1 MKSIRDAHI
10 VVVADNDDGLLLVA
24 RLRRMDVARITSAA
38 DIEEARH
45 LCQAGGIDA
54 CIVAF
59 DESVPDATPVAD
71 SDAPGRRCGVPSLM
85 LVPAVTPYM
94 RAAARRNG
102 YLAAVPAAI
111 CPRMLYRRL
120 GAALQRRR
128 AAHRRRRMPAGI
140 GVPLL
145 ELPRAAMFGKSTL
158 H

>member
-1 MKSIRDAHI
+1 MKSIRCAHI
-10 VVVADNDDGLLLVA
+10 VVVSDDGQALVA

-45 LCQAGGIDA
+45 LCQANGADA
-54 CIVAF
+54 CLVAI
-59 DESVPDATPVAD
+59 DESIPDGVPIDE
-71 SDAPGRRCGVPSLM
+71 SDAPGRCSGVPSLM
-85 LVPAVTPYM
+85 LVPAVTPHV

-111 CPRMLYRRL
+111 SSRMLYRRL

-128 AAHRRRRMPAGI
+128 AAHRRLRMPAGI

-145 ELPRAAMFGKSTL
+145 ELPRAAMFGRPTL